1 MKNTQNFKNQ
11 KNSTFRNVSMS
22 MRSVPLALLMGV
34 VAFGVGVA
42 NFFSQL
48 VGYGYGSG
56 PFSELTTR
64 QARDMGYLRAMYHC

>member
-11 KNSTFRNVSMS
+11 NNRTFRNVSMS

-42 NFFSQL
+42 NFFNQL
-48 VGYGYGSG
+48 VGYGSG
-56 PFSELTTR
+56 PYSGLTTK
-64 QARDMGYLRAMYHC
+64 QIKVMYWLRPMYHC

>member
-42 NFFSQL
+42 SFFNQL
-48 VGYGYGSG
+48 VGYGSG
-56 PFSELTTR
+56 PFSGLTTR